1 MSALPAPPCAP
12 PDPLLR
18 PQQAD
23 GNSSPLSAV
32 THRSFNPSHS
42 STFRLPGKNF
52 ELQYGS
58 GKISGFLGYDTVRV
72 MWKLQAQA
80 GLALEGTAA
89 SQADTDPLGGPA
101 FPKVPSGSPPT
112 CPGEEVHLLTRKLSE
127 KLTQRNVCV
136 WICCSGA
143 TLLATGRGG
152 VKHTHFCSPTRP
164 GTVPGT
170 STVTIV

>member
-1 MSALPAPPCAP
+1 MPSLPTLCCPN
-12 PDPLLR
+12 PLLR

-32 THRSFNPSHS
+32 THRSFKPARS

-52 ELQYGS
+52 ELEYGS